1 MICDCEQSY
10 LDIYRVVQLD
20 FTLEIEVF
28 YMLYKRSLSSFSLTS
43 LKQHMEYFNFRC
55 KILGSDP
62 EGKKSD

>member
-55 KILGSDP
+55 KIQLDLP
-62 EGKKSD
+62 VQ